1 MPAMRRK
8 QALDDKNSIASQI
21 YDRIKSDIVEL
32 RLEPGAYFL
41 EKEIAESLGASR
53 TPVREAAKRLEQE
66 GWIFWES
73 YRKARVKD
81 VSLESAM
88 EIFQLR
94 NMIEPFCIN
103 WVFDHGNPRVLAGK
117 LATHFAE
124 MERLHNDWVRFL
136 HADVGFHT
144 AIVEEVGNI
153 HLQRIWLNLSSEITR
168 IGIWGKTEERNVD
181 DVERE
186 HREMLQGLW
195 DVDREKIL
203 TCLATHHEGIFAS
216 LSRKLQRR

>member
-1 MPAMRRK
+1 M
-8 QALDDKNSIASQI
+8 DDKNSIASQV

-41 EKEIAESLGASR
+41 EKEIAELLGASR

-81 VSLESAM
+81 ISHESAM

-103 WVFDHGNPRVLAGK
+103 WVFAHGNPRGLAGK
-117 LATHFAE
+117 LATYFSE
-124 MERLHNDWVRFL
+124 MERLHDDWIRFL
-136 HADVGFHT
+136 HADVGFHST
-144 AIVEEVGNI
+144 IVEEVGNL

-168 IGIWGKTEERNVD
+168 IGIWGKTEERKVD
-181 DVERE
+181 DVILE
-186 HREMLQGLW
+186 HSLMLHSLW
-195 DVDREKIL
+195 DGDREKVLACLENHHKGIL
-203 TCLATHHEGIFAS
+203 GSLA
-216 LSRKLQRR
+216 RKLQRR